1 MAVVDSVVE
10 VNTNKKSS
18 LFYPS
23 IYILFIILGGGGG
36 GDFGGYRGR
45 GEYLYL
51 NCLDYNYLFLLKGGD
66 RGGDYRGGGGG
77 GGGEYRGSGR
87 GASHGS
93 SRDNRSNPY

>member
-1 MAVVDSVVE
+1 MC
-10 VNTNKKSS
+10 
-18 LFYPS
+18 LY
-23 IYILFIILGGGGG
+23 LGGG

-45 GEYLYL
+45 GES
-51 NCLDYNYLFLLKGGD
+51 FLIVIIKVKYFSNFSSIGGD
-66 RGGDYRGGGGG
+66 RGGDYRG